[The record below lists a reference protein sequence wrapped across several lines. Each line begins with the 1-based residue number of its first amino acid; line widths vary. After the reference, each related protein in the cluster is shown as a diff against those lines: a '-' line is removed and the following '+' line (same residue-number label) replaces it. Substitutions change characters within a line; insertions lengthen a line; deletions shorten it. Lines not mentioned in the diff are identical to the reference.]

1 MAKITII
8 ENKWMADAIKKSKTN
23 RSKAREMDR
32 KVRPEQTKDDRKRKT
47 GRFTRFP
54 KKKILM
60 SI

>member
-1 MAKITII
+1 
-8 ENKWMADAIKKSKTN
+8 MADAIKKSKMN

-47 GRFTRFP
+47 GRFIRFP

>member
-1 MAKITII
+1 
-8 ENKWMADAIKKSKTN
+8 MADAIKKSKMN